1 MCAMTQLDDAHVLI
15 TGGSSGIG
23 LATAARVLE
32 RGGRV
37 SLVARDSERLARA
50 EDTLE
55 SGSGSPTRVC
65 AEPADVTDRESFETA
80 LALLIAQFGPVDV
93 LVTSA
98 GGAHPGH
105 FEELP
110 HEVFEQQMA
119 LNYFGTLHPIRA
131 VVPGMIERN
140 RGHLMLVSSAA
151 GIVGVFGYS
160 AYTPAKFAVRGLAE
174 TLRAELKPHGIV
186 VGCAYPADVDTPG
199 LEAENET
206 KPEATRTLSAR
217 AKVRRPAEVAKQIV
231 SGIEHDRLTV
241 TTDPQTAM
249 LARAAGFLAPV
260 VRRTV
265 DRHVRKA
272 HRSGGSRGEQ

>member
-1 MCAMTQLDDAHVLI
+1 MTRLDDAHVLI

-23 LATAARVLE
+23 LAAAARALE
-32 RGGRV
+32 RGARV
-37 SLVARDSERLARA
+37 SLVARDTERLARA
-50 EDTLE
+50 EDSLE

-93 LVTSA
+93 LMTSA
-98 GGAHPGH
+98 GGARPGH
-105 FEELP
+105 FEELSP
-110 HEVFEQQMA
+110 EVFEEQMT
-119 LNYFGTLHPIRA
+119 LNYFGTLHPIQA
-131 VVPGMIERN
+131 VVPTMIERN
-140 RGHLMLVSSAA
+140 EGHLVLVSSAA
-151 GIVGVFGYS
+151 GIVGVVGYS

-186 VGCAYPADVDTPG
+186 VSCAYPADVDTPG
-199 LEAENET
+199 LRAEDAT

-217 AKVRRPAEVAKQIV
+217 AKVRSPEQVANAIV
-231 SGIEHDRLTV
+231 RGIERDRLTI
-241 TTDPQTAM
+241 TSDPQTAM
-249 LARAAGFLAPV
+249 LVRAAGLLSPV

-272 HRSGGSRGEQ
+272 HHSGRSAPER